1 MKKVN
6 VEKLSSMMEQQE
18 VYGPPSYNSNNQL
31 RNSNSSMIEQ
41 QAVYG
46 PPSYTEENNG
56 ALTGVNIG
64 IIIVL
69 FILGVIALVNKK
81 LSKKAKI
88 IIITSLIIIA
98 IITTVI
104 IEYFLTA

>member
-6 VEKLSSMMEQQE
+6 VEKLSSMMEQQ
-18 VYGPPSYNSNNQL
+18 
-31 RNSNSSMIEQ
+31 
-41 QAVYG
+41 AVYG
-46 PPSYTEENNG
+46 PPSYTEDNNG

-64 IIIVL
+64 IVIVL

-81 LSKKAKI
+81 ISKKVKI

-98 IITTVI
+98 TVI
-104 IEYFLTA
+104 IEYFLTV